1 MSNVGDLLSYVDL
14 YMPPMRQLSC
24 KTILA
29 QQRFDQWRAAMQRYL
44 LCLAF
49 AEKHVPASSRW
60 NLLSTLHG
68 SGFALYDRQSDT

>member
-1 MSNVGDLLSYVDL
+1 MSMMSNVGDLLSYVDL

-60 NLLSTLHG
+60 NLLSTLHC
-68 SGFALYDRQSDT
+68 SRQSCL